1 MVIIYLYAFDLGMSS
16 PGMTIFDLKTHE
28 PIMITSI
35 KTNDKET
42 HGQRLFAIKMH
53 FAKSIKKYPPSEI
66 AIERGFSQHNTS
78 TQVTFRVHG
87 VVNEMFKSIPQFYYP
102 PTTVKKSILTGNATK
117 EAIRKEIEKKYPD
130 IKFKNED
137 ESDSF
142 AVGLCHLI
150 KKHEMK
156 WEKV

>member
-35 KTNDKET
+35 KTNAKEE

-53 FAKSIKKYPPSEI
+53 FAKNIKKYPPSEI
-66 AIERGFSQHNTS
+66 AIERGFSKHNIA

-87 VVNEMFKSIPQFYYP
+87 VINEMFKDIPQFYYP
-102 PTTVKKSILTGNATK
+102 PTTVKKSLLVGNATK
-117 EAIRKEIEKKYPD
+117 EAIRKEIEKKYPK
-130 IKFKNED
+130 IKFNNED

-150 KKHEMK
+150 EKHGMK
-156 WEKV
+156 WR